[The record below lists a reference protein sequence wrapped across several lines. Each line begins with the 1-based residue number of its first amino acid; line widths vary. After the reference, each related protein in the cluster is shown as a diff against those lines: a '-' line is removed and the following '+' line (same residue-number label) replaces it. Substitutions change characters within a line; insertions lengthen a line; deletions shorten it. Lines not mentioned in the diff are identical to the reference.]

1 MRVKHPRG
9 PQVPCQLEATVLF
22 QPFINTKLVDLPE
35 KVSGRKLLI
44 TEDIHSLQ
52 RRPKF
57 VLLNTIIP
65 CCAIASLGLLVFFI
79 PAESGEKVSFGM
91 NVLLAFAVFLLMI
104 AENMPQTS
112 LHLPYI
118 GEN

>member
-1 MRVKHPRG
+1 M
-9 PQVPCQLEATVLF
+9 L
-22 QPFINTKLVDLPE
+22 DLLAE
-35 KVSGRKLLI
+35 VTFSGVYTLI
-44 TEDIHSLQ
+44 TVHSLQ

-65 CCAIASLGLLVFFI
+65 CCVIASLGLLVFFI